1 MSVTTTIVEKCYMCD
16 GSQNLL
22 KNLGLEFRITNQ
34 KSQKLNYKKLYIDD
48 FDKKSVLLILSVYTT
63 VINMR
68 YKNISKYEN
77 NLNINLI
84 SRGLDPI
91 SLFFTVLNPNTGI
104 SI

>member
-1 MSVTTTIVEKCYMCD
+1 MISI
-16 GSQNLL
+16 
-22 KNLGLEFRITNQ
+22 
-34 KSQKLNYKKLYIDD
+34 
-48 FDKKSVLLILSVYTT
+48 KKSVLLILSVYTT